1 MDVSGKFINDPRRWY
16 LSRSQIA
23 SGVHRQQQ
31 HQQHDDA
38 GRRIRANS
46 ACGRDT
52 QLKIWIGST
61 VNGDQMPSGA
71 NGT

>member
-1 MDVSGKFINDPRRWY
+1 MAF
-16 LSRSQIA
+16 IA
-23 SGVHRQQQ
+23 SSSASRTRMP
-31 HQQHDDA
+31 A
-38 GRRIRANS
+38 AAFALKA

-61 VNGDQMPSGA
+61 VNGDQTLSGA